1 MNCGEVGHSP
11 SHLTKKK
18 GNANETNTK
27 TTLNKMKNN
36 MENNL
41 IDNCMKLG
49 FGMMRLPRIE
59 GTQTI
64 DLEQTKAMVDAFIE
78 AGGKYFDT
86 AYVYEGSEA
95 ATKAALC
102 DRYPRESYYLAD
114 KLNASEFACK
124 SEEEAKNEIRVSL
137 ERTGAGYFD
146 FYLVHG
152 IDKGNRERY
161 DQYGIWEYVKQLKE
175 EGLILHYGFSFH
187 STPEHLEE
195 ILCEHPDAEFVQLQ
209 INYSDWED
217 PFIASRRCYE
227 VATRHGKPVV
237 VMEPVK
243 GGKLANPPQQVKDIL
258 QKANPDASLASWAI
272 RFAASLPGVM
282 VVLSGMSN
290 LAQMQDNV
298 SFMRQLQPLSA
309 EELGVVE
316 AARNAL
322 AEFDGIACTACH
334 YCTPGCPMD
343 IHIPEIFA
351 VMNVYK
357 MYGDLNEARNEYS
370 WRPGGEKASACL
382 QCGQCEAACPQHL
395 PIISLLE
402 EVAETLEIPAH

>member
-1 MNCGEVGHSP
+1 
-11 SHLTKKK
+11 
-18 GNANETNTK
+18 
-27 TTLNKMKNN
+27 
-36 MENNL
+36 MENKL

-59 GTQTI
+59 GTKDI
-64 DLEQTKAMVDAFIE
+64 DVEHTKNMVDAFIE

-124 SEEEAKNEIRVSL
+124 SEEEAKEEIKVSL

-146 FYLVHG
+146 FYLLHG
-152 IDKGNRERY
+152 IDSGNKERFS
-161 DQYGIWEYVKQLKE
+161 QFGIWEYMRKLKE
-175 EGLILHYGFSFH
+175 EGLIRHYGFSFH
-187 STPEHLEE
+187 STPEQLDE
-195 ILCEHPDAEFVQLQ
+195 LLTEHPDTEFVQLQ

-217 PFIASRRCYE
+217 PLIASRQCYE
-227 VATRHGKPVV
+227 VAVRHGKPVI

-243 GGKLANPPQQVKDIL
+243 GGKLADPPQQVKDIL
-258 QKANPDASLASWAI
+258 HQANPDASYASWAI
-272 RFAASLPGVM
+272 RFTASLPNVM
-282 VVLSGMSN
+282 VVLSGMSDMEQMEDN
-290 LAQMQDNV
+290 L
-298 SFMRQLQPLSA
+298 SFMRQMQPLNDEEQKVLESA
-309 EELGVVE
+309 
-316 AARNAL
+316 RQAL
-322 AEFDGIACTACH
+322 SQFDGIACTSCH

-343 IHIPEIFA
+343 IHIPEIFS

-357 MYGDLNEARNEYS
+357 MYDTLDEARNEYK
-370 WRPGGEKASACL
+370 WRPGGEKASACI
-382 QCGQCEAACPQHL
+382 QCGQCEDACPQHL

-402 EVAETLEIPAH
+402 EVVETLEK